1 MKRSLVAVG
10 TIVVM
15 LLVPALAFGTL
26 SEVGAQVLRAP
37 AGGGATGP
45 TGVSGVSGV
54 SGASGSTG
62 ATAAT
67 GPVAS
72 CPGSPCEVLS
82 ETTGMQ
88 VKVGRFN
95 APLTIPRDGTIVAWS
110 IELSLPT
117 PAQIAFFNKNEGGTS
132 EAAIAI
138 LRNTRGLGYQM
149 VAQSPLIGLQ
159 PFFGEKAQFALST
172 TIPVTKGERIGLTVP
187 TWAPA
192 LAIAL
197 GKNVSWRAS
206 RPRNTCTNAAE
217 ASTET
222 AQTVVK
228 SVAQYACLYQTAQL
242 LYSATLVSTP

>member
-1 MKRSLVAVG
+1 MKRYLVAIG
-10 TIVVM
+10 TIAVI

-26 SEVGAQVLRAP
+26 SEIGAPALRAP
-37 AGGGATGP
+37 TSGGVTGP
-45 TGVSGVSGV
+45 SGVSGV
-54 SGASGSTG
+54 TG
-62 ATAAT
+62 ATGSTAAS

-72 CPGSPCEVLS
+72 CPGSPCEVVS

-88 VKVGRFN
+88 VKVGKYN
-95 APLTIPRDGTIVAWS
+95 SPLTIPRNGTIVAWS

-149 VAQSPLIGLQ
+149 VAQSPLIQLSA
-159 PFFGEKAQFALST
+159 FFGEKAQFALST

-197 GKNVSWRAS
+197 GKSVSWRAS
-206 RPRNTCTNAAE
+206 RPKNTCTNAAE

-222 AQTVVK
+222 AQTTVN
-228 SVAQYACLYQTAQL
+228 SVAQYSCLYQTAQL

>member
-1 MKRSLVAVG
+1 MKRYLVLIG
-10 TIVVM
+10 TIAVM

-26 SEVGAQVLRAP
+26 TEVGAQVLRAP
-37 AGGGATGP
+37 SSGGATGP
-45 TGVSGVSGV
+45 
-54 SGASGSTG
+54 SGASGATG
-62 ATAAT
+62 ATGTTAFS

-72 CPGSPCEVLS
+72 CPSAPCEVVS

-88 VKVGRFN
+88 VKVGKYN
-95 APLTIPRDGTIVAWS
+95 APLKIPRNGTIVAWT

-117 PAQIAFFNKNEGGTS
+117 PAQILFFNKNEGGTS

-138 LRNTRGLGYQM
+138 LRNTKGLGYQM
-149 VAQSPLIGLQ
+149 VAQSPLIQLQ
-159 PFFGEKAQFALST
+159 QFFGETAQFALTT
-172 TIPVTKGERIGLTVP
+172 TIPVTKGERIALTVP

-206 RPRNTCTNAAE
+206 RPKNTCTNAAE

-222 AQTVVK
+222 AQTTAN
-228 SVAQYACLYQTAQL
+228 SVAQYSCLYQTAQL
-242 LYSATLVSTP
+242 LYSATLISTP